1 MTGELLTFDQLPVNF
16 VTSVRDQ
23 SRADVQAAAEF
34 RKRSGLFTASEL
46 HKLLTAKA
54 QPARNATARN
64 YICEKAW
71 ERLTG
76 TRVERGS
83 GFRETDWGNEW
94 EVFAIEEFSR
104 RTGIQVEHTGKAQKF
119 HKADGFPFGATLDGC
134 INPDTI
140 LEAKCPFNGG
150 IHLQNW
156 RYASDLDWF
165 KSERFEYYVQVQGGM
180 WASDRRHAYF
190 VSFDPGVSRERDTF
204 ERTMF
209 EAYPN
214 DLKLFHTKI
223 PRDEQFID
231 LLKSVVLAA
240 EKELQEMLAQTSA
253 GK

>member
-1 MTGELLTFDQLPVNF
+1 MTGELLTFDQLPANF

-23 SRADVQAAAEF
+23 SRTDAQAAAEF
-34 RKRSGLFTASEL
+34 KKRSGLFTASEL

-54 QPARNATARN
+54 QPAKNTTARN

-94 EVFAIEEFSR
+94 EVVAIQEFEK

-134 INPDTI
+134 IGSDAI
-140 LEAKCPFNGG
+140 IEVKCPFNGG

-156 RYASDLDWF
+156 NYAADMDWF

-180 WASDRRHAYF
+180 WASDRRNAYF

-204 ERTMF
+204 ERMMF
-209 EAYPN
+209 EGYPDN
-214 DLKLFHTKI
+214 LKLFYTKI
-223 PRDEQFID
+223 SRDDQFID

-240 EKELQEMLAQTSA
+240 EREVQEMLALVRLSA
-253 GK
+253 